1 MARLVDLTHPITTNH
16 WRWRVKIKT
25 VRNYEEGFPYRSSV
39 ISFGSHG
46 FTHVDAP
53 KHFLPE
59 GKSFK
64 DLPLD
69 QWFGE
74 AAVVDLSS
82 CGPNEPITAEQLES
96 CGGHIHQGDIV
107 LLRTDWPLKRSIDT
121 KEFWTEAPYTSRE
134 ACEWLVRKQVKAVGY
149 DYPPDYSIR
158 YPVTE
163 PDRPISREEY
173 TTHHIFFPEG
183 ICVVEYLTNLHLLK
197 RNRVVVYIF
206 PLLIEGGDG
215 SPVRAVAMEE

>member
-1 MARLVDLTHPITTNH
+1 MARLVDLTHPITTKH

-25 VRNYEEGFPYRSSV
+25 VKNYEESSPYRSSV
-39 ISFGSHG
+39 ITFSSHV

-59 GKSFK
+59 GKTLQ

-96 CGGHIHQGDIV
+96 YEGHIRQGDIV

-121 KEFWTEAPYTSRE
+121 KEFWTEAPYTTKE
-134 ACEWLVRKQVKAVGY
+134 ACQWLVKKQVKAVGY

-158 YPVTE
+158 YPITE

-173 TTHHIFFPEG
+173 TTHYIFFPAG

-197 RNRVVVYIF
+197 KNRVMVYIF
-206 PLLIEGGDG
+206 PLPIEDGDG
-215 SPVRAVAMEE
+215 CPVRAVAKED

>member
-1 MARLVDLTHPITTNH
+1 MARSVDLTHPITTNH
-16 WRWRVKIKT
+16 WRWRVKIRT
-25 VRNYEEGFPYRSSV
+25 VKNYEEGSPYRSSV
-39 ISFGSHG
+39 ITFGSHA

-59 GKSFK
+59 GKTLQ

-82 CGPNEPITAEQLES
+82 CGPNDPITVELLEPYE
-96 CGGHIHQGDIV
+96 GHIRQGDIV
-107 LLRTDWPLKRSIDT
+107 LLRTDWTLKRSIDT
-121 KEFWTEAPYTSRE
+121 REFWTEAPYTTKE
-134 ACEWLVRKQVKAVGY
+134 ACEWLVRKQIKAVGS

-158 YPVTE
+158 YPITE
-163 PDRPISREEY
+163 PDRPISREEF
-173 TTHHIFFPEG
+173 TTHHIFFPAG

-197 RNRVVVYIF
+197 KDRVMVCMF
-206 PLLIEGGDG
+206 PLPIEDGDG
-215 SPVRAVAMEE
+215 CPVRAVAMED

>member
-1 MARLVDLTHPITTNH
+1 MTTLVDLTHPITTDH
-16 WRWRVKIKT
+16 WRWRVKKKT
-25 VRNYEEGFPYRSSV
+25 VKNYEEGSPYRSSV
-39 ISFGSHG
+39 ITFGSHV

-59 GKSFK
+59 GKTLLE
-64 DLPLD
+64 LPLD

-82 CGPNEPITAEQLES
+82 CGPNDPVTAELLES
-96 CGGHIHQGDIV
+96 HGSHIRQDDIV
-107 LLRTDWPLKRSIDT
+107 LLRTDWTLKRSIDS
-121 KEFWTEAPYTSRE
+121 KEFWTEAPYTTGE
-134 ACEWLVRKQVKAVGY
+134 ACEWLVRKQIKAVGY

-158 YPVTE
+158 YPITE

-173 TTHHIFFPEG
+173 TTHHILFPAG

-197 RNRVVVYIF
+197 KDRVKICMF
-206 PLLIEGGDG
+206 PLPIEDGDG
-215 SPVRAVAMEE
+215 CPVRAVAMEG